1 MANLVYCEFLKLKRS
16 KMFFISVL
24 GAMVSPIMVFAGLI
38 KAKITEP
45 NKVITYWDMLEQTN
59 LYVLLLFG
67 VIVYGVIAAYLFS
80 REYTENTLK
89 SMLTVPVSKGA
100 FLTAKFF
107 MLFIWM
113 MILTAVAWISTLL
126 LSIIGNAAQFSAT
139 VITQSLKEYFLGAFL
154 LYFTMSPFVFITL
167 WLKNLFTPI
176 IAAATVVL
184 GNVALANEDLGVLFP
199 WTSPHLIASGDIEKY
214 NYSIETALVI
224 ILTVFFFGVFSSF
237 AYFKK
242 QDVK

>member
-1 MANLVYCEFLKLKRS
+1 
-16 KMFFISVL
+16 
-24 GAMVSPIMVFAGLI
+24 
-38 KAKITEP
+38 
-45 NKVITYWDMLEQTN
+45 
-59 LYVLLLFG
+59 
-67 VIVYGVIAAYLFS
+67 
-80 REYTENTLK
+80 
-89 SMLTVPVSKGA
+89 
-100 FLTAKFF
+100 
-107 MLFIWM
+107 
-113 MILTAVAWISTLL
+113 
-126 LSIIGNAAQFSAT
+126 
-139 VITQSLKEYFLGAFL
+139 
-154 LYFTMSPFVFITL
+154 MSPFVFITL